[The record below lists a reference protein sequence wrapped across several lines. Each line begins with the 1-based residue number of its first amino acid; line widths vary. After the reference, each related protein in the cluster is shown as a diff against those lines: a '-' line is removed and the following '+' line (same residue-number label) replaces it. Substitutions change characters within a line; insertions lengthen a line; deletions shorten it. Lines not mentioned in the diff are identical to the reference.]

1 MGIEQAAKE
10 GDYYFDTV
18 NIAAYLSKIAK
29 YPLLTRDKEVALA
42 KRIKKG
48 DEKARELMINS
59 NLRLVVSIAK
69 EERYY
74 TTHMNLFDKIQAGNI
89 GLIEAVNRFD
99 NKHKVR
105 FSTYATYWIIQNIGT
120 SIKKEERTIRMPA
133 NIYGK
138 KSAIERYKIDKD
150 GRMLSIEELHK
161 KTGVSIK
168 SIKSFTEYNIKN
180 ISSLDCNIKD
190 YDITLGE
197 LIEDKNSADPVE
209 FAYNRSL
216 RENLENILKKLTPK
230 EEKVIRMRFGLF
242 REDDGDGIPNTLD
255 GIGKKMGLTRER
267 VRQIEYNALLRLRK
281 PAEKLNLM

>member
-120 SIKKEERTIRMPA
+120 SIKKEERTIRIPIGA
-133 NIYGK
+133 YVEQ
-138 KSAIERYKIDKD
+138 SAVYKAIDKNN
-150 GRMLSIEELHK
+150 GGLSIEELHK